1 MDAPGLS
8 KLGDLDNMQK
18 LKDIIKKTAA
28 TEKQDTHGDEEG
40 PRTSYILLVPT
51 FTPVKRYMRP

>member
-28 TEKQDTHGDEEG
+28 TEKQDTHGDEESENQEMG
-40 PRTSYILLVPT
+40 DPRIVMTRMLEHNN
-51 FTPVKRYMRP
+51 